1 MTKKHKAALALGR
14 KIAYQKRHEGMIEDS
29 KPIKVTSSLPSF
41 KIIGYSKDRG
51 DSIPYPVFS
60 SERRLYSGKIF
71 ATVQEARGGR

>member
-1 MTKKHKAALALGR
+1 MTKKHKAALSAGR
-14 KIAYQKRHEGMIEDS
+14 KAYFQKRREGMVEDS
-29 KPIKVTSSLPSF
+29 KPIKVASSSPSF
-41 KIIGYSKDRG
+41 KIIGYSRDKG